1 MLVYGGETW
10 RIESDGSARRGHLA
24 LTQSSRRRSY
34 IGVIVEL
41 ALRMAAYFFSSP
53 IDIDVILEGEEVRKQ
68 IESKA
73 EKDRPVSCPVYYDG
87 ESVSGQVRLLV
98 LLLRSLLLLHF
109 CCAE

>member
-1 MLVYGGETW
+1 
-10 RIESDGSARRGHLA
+10 
-24 LTQSSRRRSY
+24 
-34 IGVIVEL
+34 
-41 ALRMAAYFFSSP
+41 MAAYFFSSP
-53 IDIDVILEGEEVRKQ
+53 IDIDVMLEGEEVRKQ

-109 CCAE
+109 CCAENQGRLQFAFVTESARHMTESKSSLWET